1 MGVLNFYLSLSCLL
15 AVTHGSPSDCVGEPQ
30 GVLPDPA
37 TVSGLWNLFAVSLS
51 PNSKYQTD
59 EIAYVYAKVSF
70 NETASSVAVFS
81 NPMSDTNG
89 QLFQHERIPGTQT
102 YKYIPTE
109 ALEDVYTTT
118 VFQPHPDILI
128 CYERLN
134 NEING
139 AYLHSRAAS
148 IPKEVLDNFFE
159 WSKCNDL
166 INITVYNHTLN
177 DAQEC
182 YGLFEHSEDLK
193 DIEGCET
200 WGLVAKASNYADRNY
215 HIRLLYSAKLELCKT
230 EEAYTFK
237 EIQIAGDEKI
247 LMELKFE
254 NRTTGDKLKLQS
266 FKTGTDMLLL
276 GVQNEKQSTL
286 FLASKTSKV
295 KQTILDEFAMEA
307 HCFEAT
313 FTYLVPGSK
322 EEESHA
328 ENQ

>member
-139 AYLHSRAAS
+139 AYLH
-148 IPKEVLDNFFE
+148 
-159 WSKCNDL
+159 
-166 INITVYNHTLN
+166 T
-177 DAQEC
+177 QEC